1 MLEVAL
7 TGNPNTGKTTL
18 FNALTGSRAHVG
30 NYPGITIEH
39 RDGVH
44 VAGNG
49 TQWRVHDLPGC
60 YSLTAHSPEEEIAH
74 HALTGRLDEPEF
86 DVVVVVLDAANLSR
100 NLLLL
105 LQIAELGKPVVAAL
119 NMMDAARASG
129 LEINLLALRAALHC
143 PFVPLIART
152 GEGIRALE
160 DAVHAVAAD
169 AALGRVPET
178 VWPSEV
184 REAMRVAEPILHSV
198 GITWDSAA
206 GTPQNPE
213 ILWWIAADPE
223 VADRILPGLGAQL
236 LQALPR
242 AADPQRDVRR
252 AMTVARYRRIDEILT
267 RAVRRIAN
275 PPESMSDRIDRVV
288 LHPAGGALLF
298 CIAMAILFQAV
309 FLWAQPAIDVVNS
322 MMSFVSDAMRA
333 HLPDNLLRDVLID
346 GVLAGVGGTLVFL
359 PQILM
364 LFLGIALLE
373 DTGYLARTAFLVDRV
388 MARVGLP
395 GKAFVPLL
403 SSFACAVPGI
413 MATRTMG
420 DRRDRLLTILVAP
433 LMSCSARLPVYTLV
447 TAAVFAGSA
456 PVFGF
461 LSLGG
466 LIVAAMY
473 LLGFVLALLSAF
485 VMRRT
490 VVRGGGAPLM
500 LEMPPYRWPKP
511 RNIARALWDR
521 ARVFLVQTGSVI
533 VGLTVVLWA
542 LMTFPR
548 MGLEPVERARLEAV
562 AEKQT
567 AAGTPERKQAMTN
580 IDRQDERL
588 RLEQSV
594 AGRMGKLIEPL
605 IAPLGFDWRI
615 GIGLIGSFAAR
626 EVLVP
631 IMGQVY
637 GRGSQADIDDRYAG
651 DVGQTMANAG
661 SLTPLRGVSLMVFF
675 AIAMQCL
682 STVATVR
689 RETGNWRW
697 PVLAIV
703 YLNSLAW
710 IVSMAVYQGG
720 RALGWS

>member
-1 MLEVAL
+1 MLEIAL

-30 NYPGITIEH
+30 NYPGITVEH

-44 VAGNG
+44 TTANG
-49 TQWRVHDLPGC
+49 AQWRVHDLPGC

-86 DVVVVVLDAANLSR
+86 SVVVVVLDAVNLSR

-119 NMMDAARASG
+119 NMMDAARSAG
-129 LEINLLALRAALHC
+129 LEINLVALQAALHC
-143 PFVPLIART
+143 PFVPLVART
-152 GEGIRALE
+152 GEGIAELE
-160 DAVHAVAAD
+160 QAVHAVAANP
-169 AALGRVPET
+169 ALGRVPET

-184 REAMRVAEPILHSV
+184 RAAMHTAQPVLQAAGLAGDS
-198 GITWDSAA
+198 GSAA
-206 GTPQNPE
+206 LDPE
-213 ILWWIAADPE
+213 LLWWIAADPE
-223 VADRILPGLGAQL
+223 VADRIVPGLGAQL

-242 AADPQRDVRR
+242 TADPDRDVRR
-252 AMTVARYRRIDEILT
+252 VITVARYRRIDEILA
-267 RAVRRIAN
+267 RAVRRVAN
-275 PPESMSDRIDRVV
+275 PKESISDRIDRVV

-298 CIAMAILFQAV
+298 CLAMAVLFQAV
-309 FLWAQPAIDVVNS
+309 FLWAQPAIDGVNS
-322 MMSFVSDAMRA
+322 LMSLVSDALRT

-456 PVFGF
+456 PVLGF

-466 LIVAAMY
+466 LVVAAMY
-473 LLGFVLALLSAF
+473 LLGFLLALASAF
-485 VMRRT
+485 LMRRT
-490 VVRGGGAPLM
+490 IVRGGGAPLM

-511 RNIARALWDR
+511 RNIVRALWDR
-521 ARVFLVQTGSVI
+521 ARVFVVQTGSVI

-548 MGLEPVERARLEAV
+548 IGLEPAERARL
-562 AEKQT
+562 
-567 AAGTPERKQAMTN
+567 
-580 IDRQDERL
+580 
-588 RLEQSV
+588 
-594 AGRMGKLIEPL
+594 
-605 IAPLGFDWRI
+605 
-615 GIGLIGSFAAR
+615 
-626 EVLVP
+626 
-631 IMGQVY
+631 
-637 GRGSQADIDDRYAG
+637 
-651 DVGQTMANAG
+651 
-661 SLTPLRGVSLMVFF
+661 
-675 AIAMQCL
+675 
-682 STVATVR
+682 VATA
-689 RETGNWRW
+689 EQQASG
-697 PVLAIV
+697 
-703 YLNSLAW
+703 Y
-710 IVSMAVYQGG
+710 AVP
-720 RALGWS
+720 AE